1 MAVWVSNSQKL
12 FLPPNPVS
20 KVLHTDTYVKRT
32 SVFCH
37 AGSDRLLTVGNP
49 FFSILDEDQ
58 KTVKVPKVSSNQYRV
73 FRVSLPDPNQF
84 AFAERPTHDPEKE
97 RLVWGLRGMDVGRGQ
112 PLGIGVTG
120 HPLFN
125 RFSDVEN
132 PGKYQDKAQPKDSRQ
147 NVGFDAK
154 QTQVLIVGCTPAMG
168 EHWESAPACNGAVKG
183 SCPPLELRNTV
194 IQDGDMLEIGYG
206 AMDFRNLSR
215 NRSDAPLDIILSISK
230 YPDYL
235 KMSKEASGDSMF
247 FFARREQEYIRHF
260 FTREGKVGED
270 VPEALMYPADD
281 SQPQKTNLGTPVYYG
296 APSGSLTS
304 SDSQIFNRPYWL
316 QRSQGLNNGICWLN
330 QLFVTVGDTTR
341 GTNMTISVSNE
352 ADPEKYD
359 SSKFSVYLR
368 HTEEFELSF
377 IFQLCIVPL
386 TPDVIAQLHSLN
398 PLILDKW
405 NIGLQ
410 PPTATLLEDK
420 YRYIDSLATRCPSKV
435 PPKPSEDPYSGLTFW
450 MVDLTEK
457 FSQDLDQ
464 FPLGRKFLAQSNLST
479 TRKRARSPSTS
490 KSTRTVKKKK
500 SK

>member
-12 FLPPNPVS
+12 FLPPNPVT
-20 KVLHTDTYVKRT
+20 KVLHTDTYVRRT

-49 FFSILDEDQ
+49 FYSILAEDNV
-58 KTVKVPKVSSNQYRV
+58 TVKIPKVSSNQYRV
-73 FRVSLPDPNQF
+73 FRVVLPDPNQF
-84 AFAERPTHDPEKE
+84 AFAERPAHDPEKE

-125 RFSDVEN
+125 RYTDNEN
-132 PGKYQDKAQPKDSRQ
+132 PGKYQQQMSQPKDSRQ
-147 NVGFDAK
+147 NVAFDAK
-154 QTQVLIVGCTPAMG
+154 QTQVLIVGCSPALG
-168 EHWESAPACNGAVKG
+168 EHWSAARPCNGVKKKG
-183 SCPPLELRNTV
+183 ECPPLELKNTY

-206 AMDFRNLSR
+206 AMDHRGLSQ
-215 NRSDAPLDIILSISK
+215 NKSDAPLDTVFSITK

-260 FTREGKVGED
+260 FSREGVVGEE
-270 VPEALMYPADD
+270 VPKDLYFKPDGGEQQNNFSTA
-281 SQPQKTNLGTPVYYG
+281 VYYG

-304 SDSQIFNRPYWL
+304 TDSQIFNRPYWL

-341 GTNMTISVSNE
+341 GTNMTITVANE
-352 ADPEKYD
+352 EQSTYD
-359 SSKFSVYLR
+359 SSKFTTYLR

-377 IFQLCIVPL
+377 IFQLCVVPL
-386 TPDVIAQLHSLN
+386 TPDVLAHLHSLN
-398 PLILDKW
+398 PQILDKW

-410 PPTATLLEDK
+410 VPTATLLEDR
-420 YRYIDSLATRCPSKV
+420 YRYLDSLATRCPDKA
-435 PPKPSEDPYSGLTFW
+435 PPAPETDPFSGYSFW
-450 MVDLTEK
+450 MVDLSEK

-464 FPLGRKFLAQSNLST
+464 FPLGRKFLAQSTLPQS
-479 TRKRARSPSTS
+479 RKRSRSPSSTS
-490 KSTRTVKKKK
+490 KRSVKRKK

>member
-1 MAVWVSNSQKL
+1 MAVWVTNSQKL
-12 FLPPNPVS
+12 FLPPTPVT
-20 KVLHTDTYVKRT
+20 KVLHTDTFVKRT

-49 FFSILDEDQ
+49 LFSIVDPDGV
-58 KTVKVPKVSSNQYRV
+58 TVKIPKVSSNQYRV
-73 FRVSLPDPNQF
+73 FRVTLPDPNQF
-84 AFAERPTHDPEKE
+84 AFAERPGHDPENE
-97 RLVWGLRGMDVGRGQ
+97 RLVWGLRGVDVGRGQ

-120 HPLFN
+120 HPLFTRYTDN
-125 RFSDVEN
+125 EN
-132 PGKYQDKAQPKDSRQ
+132 PSKYQQTPQQAKDSRQ

-154 QTQVLIVGCTPAMG
+154 QTQVLIVGCAPAMG
-168 EHWESAPACNGAVKG
+168 EHWAQAKTCNGYRRG
-183 SCPPLELRNTV
+183 DCPPLELKNSY

-206 AMDFRNLSR
+206 AMDFRNLSK
-215 NRSDAPLDIILSISK
+215 NKSDAPLDIIMSISK

-247 FFARREQEYIRHF
+247 FFARREQEYMRHF
-260 FTREGKVGED
+260 FSREGKVGEA
-270 VPEALMYPADD
+270 VPEELYLKAESGPQADNF
-281 SQPQKTNLGTPVYYG
+281 SSSVYFGT
-296 APSGSLTS
+296 PSGSLTS

-341 GTNMTISVSNE
+341 GTNMTISVPTDAE
-352 ADPEKYD
+352 GGTYD
-359 SSKFSVYLR
+359 SQKFNVYLR

-386 TPDVIAQLHSLN
+386 TPEVIAQLHSIN

-420 YRYIDSLATRCPSKV
+420 YRFIDSLATRCPDKS
-435 PPKPSEDPYSGLTFW
+435 PPKPDVDPFGGYTFW
-450 MVDLTEK
+450 SVDLTEK

-464 FPLGRKFLAQSNLST
+464 FPLGRKFLAQSNISQ
-479 TRKRARSPSTS
+479 TRKRSRSPSSTS
-490 KSTRTVKKKK
+490 KKTVKRKKK
-500 SK
+500 